1 MNVKREAY
9 RSYGRSIGEFSG
21 ADSVGTWE
29 RLVFAGIDFRF
40 ENGKMVRIGIPGR

>member
-9 RSYGRSIGEFSG
+9 RNYSRPNGELSG
-21 ADSVGTWE
+21 ADSVGTWG

-40 ENGKMVRIGIPGR
+40 ENGDMVQIGIPGR